1 MRSISVFII
10 RCARRLVLC
19 IKKMLL
25 ITGVIATV
33 LLALAFTD
41 LPWWGCYYLGTS
53 QTALHS
59 DPDYIV
65 VMGAGGMPGPE
76 GLMRSYVASIAAR
89 EWPRARVIIA
99 LPTLPDYFNDSHTH
113 RMYREMVL
121 RGVDSTRFLFEI
133 SGTNTRS
140 QALGIAKMVGRH
152 DTCSVLVVTSPEH
165 MYRAVKVFRKAGFA
179 AAGGAPSFEAGL
191 DEALL
196 LTEAERDGQSVSP
209 DRLPGLRYNLWN
221 YLKYEI
227 DFLRETVAIGWYWL
241 NGWI

>member
-1 MRSISVFII
+1 MVT
-10 RCARRLVLC
+10 L
-19 IKKMLL
+19 IKRMLL
-25 ITGVIATV
+25 ITGVVAAV
-33 LLALAFTD
+33 FVALAFTD
-41 LPWWGCYYLGTS
+41 LPYWGCYYLGTS
-53 QTALHS
+53 QTELSS

-76 GLMRSYVASIAAR
+76 GLMRCYVAADVAKA
-89 EWPRARVIIA
+89 WPQARVIIA
-99 LPTLPDYFNDSHTH
+99 MPTLPGYFNDSHTH

-140 QALGIAKMVGRH
+140 QALGIATMVGGH
-152 DTCSVLVVTSPEH
+152 DTCSVLIVTSPEH

-179 AAGGAPSFEAGL
+179 AAGGVPSFETGL
-191 DEALL
+191 DESLL
-196 LTEAERDGQSVSP
+196 LTDAERDGKSISP

-227 DFLRETVAIGWYWL
+227 DFLREIIAIGWYWL